1 MADNY
6 IFGRSALTTL
16 VCALFATAT
25 STAAPTCAALGCS
38 VHKEADR
45 ACQVRSCFCFAV
57 LRFNVSSPCAPCL
70 CAVQLPLHK
79 VQRLLLGFYD
89 CLLQLHRPVPWQVQ
103 ASSARWS

>member
-45 ACQVRSCFCFAV
+45 ACQVRSCFLFCRLAV
-57 LRFNVSSPCAPCL
+57 
-70 CAVQLPLHK
+70 
-79 VQRLLLGFYD
+79 
-89 CLLQLHRPVPWQVQ
+89 
-103 ASSARWS
+103 